1 MLNYIKTHICTIKR
15 FGYCLFFLLIL
26 TQCTNPTTPSSANS
40 SHELP
45 NHYQELDSK
54 GLNFCITNEL
64 SDFPGSKFI
73 EKEANGFLRQ
83 WNLAG
88 MTMSIVKDGK
98 LVYAHGFGY
107 SDLETKQ
114 PVLPGQL
121 FRLASVSKLI
131 TAVAIMK
138 LVERKSISLD
148 SKVFGPN
155 AIIKDSI
162 FNKVKDPRL
171 YKITVRHLLAHAG
184 GWSLHYG
191 DMAFNSLLV
200 LELNGESGAG
210 AATMATYNHFIAS
223 RKLHFDPGTRS
234 SYSNMG
240 YMFLREV
247 IESVTGQ
254 SYEDYVRNEVLKP
267 IGITDMHIGRS
278 YLSDRRFNE
287 VKYYESGEQQLVSC
301 FDGTGR
307 MVPKAYGGNPIE
319 LLGPA
324 GGWIASSMELAKLL
338 VSVDGFSNVPDILPQ
353 SLISQMV
360 EHKFFRG
367 PLGWKVVK
375 DNGDWI
381 RTGSMAGTSALVKR
395 QSNGFSWVVVINTST
410 WKGPKLPAYINFMM
424 GKVEKTIKKWP
435 KQDLFKYKPKA

>member
-1 MLNYIKTHICTIKR
+1 
-15 FGYCLFFLLIL
+15 
-26 TQCTNPTTPSSANS
+26 
-40 SHELP
+40 
-45 NHYQELDSK
+45 
-54 GLNFCITNEL
+54 
-64 SDFPGSKFI
+64 
-73 EKEANGFLRQ
+73 
-83 WNLAG
+83 

-107 SDLETKQ
+107 SDIETKQ

-121 FRLASVSKLI
+121 FRIASVSKLI

-138 LVERKSISLD
+138 LVEHKSISLD

-155 AIIKDSI
+155 GIIKDPI
-162 FNKVKDPRL
+162 FNSVKDPRL
-171 YKITVRHLLAHAG
+171 YKITIRHLLAHAG

-200 LELNGESGAG
+200 LELNGETG
-210 AATMATYNHFIAS
+210 AATMDSYNRFIAT

-254 SYEDYVRNEVLKP
+254 PYEEYVRNEVLKP

-287 VKYYESGEQQLVSC
+287 VKYYESGDQQLVSC
-301 FDGTGR
+301 FDGSGR

-324 GGWIASSMELAKLL
+324 GGWIASSMELAKLM

-360 EHKFFRG
+360 ENKFFRG

-395 QSNGFSWVVVINTST
+395 QSNGFSWVVIINSSS
-410 WKGPKLPAYINFMM
+410 WKGPKLPAYINYMM

-435 KQDLFKYKPKA
+435 KQDLFKYKPKI

>member
-1 MLNYIKTHICTIKR
+1 MLNFIKKHIYTIK
-15 FGYCLFFLLIL
+15 FLKFIL
-26 TQCTNPTTPSSANS
+26 VILLVVGPCTYLKENY
-40 SHELP
+40 ELSQ
-45 NHYQELDSK
+45 NVEEAESK
-54 GLNFCITNEL
+54 GINFRVTNDL
-64 SDFPGSKFI
+64 SEFPGSKYI
-73 EKEANGFLRQ
+73 DKEATAFLRQ

-88 MTMSIVKDGK
+88 MTMSIVKNGK

-107 SDLETKQ
+107 SDMEAKQ
-114 PVLPGQL
+114 PVEPGQL
-121 FRLASVSKLI
+121 FRIASVSKLI

-138 LVERKSISLD
+138 LVEHKSLSLD

-155 AIIKDSI
+155 AIIKDPI
-162 FNKVKDPRL
+162 FNHVKDSRL
-171 YKITVRHLLAHAG
+171 YQITVRHLLSHAG

-200 LELNGESGAG
+200 LELNGEKGTG
-210 AATMATYNHFIAS
+210 AATMDSYYRFVAS

-247 IESVTGQ
+247 IENVSGQPYEKYVT
-254 SYEDYVRNEVLKP
+254 NEVLKP
-267 IGITDMHIGRS
+267 MGITDMHIGKS
-278 YLSDRRFNE
+278 FLSERRFNE
-287 VKYYESGEQQLVSC
+287 VKYYQLDDDQMIPC
-301 FDGTGR
+301 FDGSGR
-307 MVPKAYGGNPIE
+307 MVPKPYGGNPIE

-324 GGWIASSMELAKLL
+324 GGWIASSMELAKLMTA
-338 VSVDGFSNVPDILPQ
+338 VDGLSGVPDILPRH
-353 SLISQMV
+353 LIDQMV

-395 QSNGFSWVVVINTST
+395 QSNGFCWVVIINSST
-410 WKGPKLPAYINFMM
+410 WNGPRLPAYINAMM
-424 GKVEKTIKKWP
+424 GRIEKRIKNWP
-435 KQDLFKYKPKA
+435 NHDLFKE

>member
-1 MLNYIKTHICTIKR
+1 MLNYLNTHICTVKCFKYWLI
-15 FGYCLFFLLIL
+15 FFLIVLNGTIEIL
-26 TQCTNPTTPSSANS
+26 P
-40 SHELP
+40 HELP
-45 NHYQELDSK
+45 DHFQELDAE
-54 GLNFCITNEL
+54 GLNFKITNEL
-64 SDFPGSKFI
+64 SEFKGSKFI
-73 EKEANGFLRQ
+73 EKEANDFLRQ

-88 MTMSIVKDGK
+88 MTMSIVKDDK

-107 SDLETKQ
+107 SDIETKQ
-114 PVLPGQL
+114 SVSPGQL

-138 LVERKSISLD
+138 LVEQKSISLD

-155 AIIKDSI
+155 AIIKDPI

-200 LELNGESGAG
+200 LELNGEKGE
-210 AATMATYNHFIAS
+210 ATMDSYSRFIAS

-247 IESVTGQ
+247 IEAVTGQ
-254 SYEDYVRNEVLKP
+254 PYEEYVRNKVLKP

-287 VKYYESGEQQLVSC
+287 VKYYESGDQQLVSC
-301 FDGTGR
+301 FDGSGR
-307 MVPKAYGGNPIE
+307 MVPKTYGGNPIE

-324 GGWIASSMELAKLL
+324 GGWISSSIELAKLMTMI
-338 VSVDGFSNVPDILPQ
+338 DGFNSVPDILTRD
-353 SLISQMV
+353 LINQMV
-360 EHKFFRG
+360 ENKFFRG
-367 PLGWKVVK
+367 PLGWKVTK

-395 QSNGFSWVVVINTST
+395 QANGFSWVVIINSSS
-410 WKGPKLPAYINFMM
+410 WKGPRLPAYINYMM
-424 GKVEKTIKKWP
+424 GKIEKTIKSWP
-435 KQDLFKYKPKA
+435 KKDLFNYKPK